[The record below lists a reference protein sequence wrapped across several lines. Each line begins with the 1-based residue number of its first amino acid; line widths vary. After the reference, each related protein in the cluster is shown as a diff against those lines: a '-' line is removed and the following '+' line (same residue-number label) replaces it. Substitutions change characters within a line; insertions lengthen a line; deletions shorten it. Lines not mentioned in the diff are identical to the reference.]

1 MADGNGILARI
12 DNNTREISRL
22 RGQVE
27 TVMLSDAQ
35 RAEQVNALRSDFAR
49 LERALSNNTRAT
61 WALLAGLVGVALTI
75 ATTVLIAVS

>member
-35 RAEQVNALRSDFAR
+35 RAEQVTGLRTDFAR

-61 WALLAGLVGVALTI
+61 WALLATLVVAAITISATVVIALT
-75 ATTVLIAVS
+75 